1 VFSHGTVTSAEGL
14 DITVDHGDA
23 VTVVRLRGR
32 LSIES
37 SPGLR
42 DHLLAMLR
50 EQSPKTVIV
59 DLAGVSYIDVSGI
72 ATLIEALKVQRNRQG
87 TLCLKGLEGRL
98 VRLFEVTG
106 LLALFEAS
114 GCKSASTVEVS

>member
-1 VFSHGTVTSAEGL
+1 VFSHGTVTSADGL

-23 VTVVRLRGR
+23 GTVVRLRGQ

-87 TLCLKGLEGRL
+87 TLCLKGLEDRL

>member
-1 VFSHGTVTSAEGL
+1 
-14 DITVDHGDA
+14 
-23 VTVVRLRGR
+23 
-32 LSIES
+32 
-37 SPGLR
+37 
-42 DHLLAMLR
+42 MLR

-87 TLCLKGLEGRL
+87 TLGLKGLEGPL

>member
-1 VFSHGTVTSAEGL
+1 MFSHATVTSADGL

-23 VTVVRLRGR
+23 VTVVHLRGR
-32 LSIES
+32 LSIDS

-59 DLAGVSYIDVSGI
+59 DLAGVSYIDASGV
-72 ATLIEALKVQRNRQG
+72 ATLLEAFKVQRNRQG

-106 LLALFEAS
+106 LLALFES
-114 GCKSASTVEVS
+114 GCKSTSTVEVS

>member
-1 VFSHGTVTSAEGL
+1 VFSHGTATSAEDL

-72 ATLIEALKVQRNRQG
+72 ATLLEALKVQRNRQG
-87 TLCLKGLEGRL
+87 TLCLNGLEGRL

-114 GCKSASTVEVS
+114 GCKAPPRLR

>member
-1 VFSHGTVTSAEGL
+1 MFSHGTVTSAEGL

-87 TLCLKGLEGRL
+87 TLGLKGLEGPL